1 MDIDIEDVR
10 RNIHNLDQLEEYI
23 KKERAKYCELAVEWA
38 RQKMAELD
46 KEYNKNTEC

>member
-10 RNIHNLDQLEEYI
+10 RNIQNLDQLEAYI

-38 RQKMAELD
+38 RQRLEKLEKA
-46 KEYNKNTEC
+46 

>member
-10 RNIHNLDQLEEYI
+10 RNIHNLDQLEAYI

-38 RQKMAELD
+38 RQQLEKLEKA
-46 KEYNKNTEC
+46 